1 MHATQIELVEFTSD
15 HLDGALALSRQ
26 AKWPH
31 RREDWA
37 MVLGL
42 STGVVALEGDRVVGT
57 TLVTQFGKQAVSI
70 NMVIVDEAMRGRGI
84 GKRLL
89 DFALQESADREC
101 RLVAT
106 LEGLPLYEK
115 LGFRETGKI
124 VQHQGTAT
132 AISCSDDVNWAVG
145 DEIAELVAMDLAAS
159 GLDRNKL
166 IAILAKQGCIAIL
179 RRHGQI
185 VGFAVL
191 RAFGRGDV
199 AGPVVAATAD
209 DARHLLTFLF
219 AARPGAFLRVDTPE
233 ASGLGPWLATRG
245 LGHVGGGIAMC
256 RGGAVSNETP
266 SFHTFAL
273 ASQALG

>member
-1 MHATQIELVEFTSD
+1 MQASQIELVEFTPD
-15 HLDGALALSRQ
+15 HLDGAHALSRQ

-42 STGVVALEGDRVVGT
+42 STGVVALETDRVVGT
-57 TLVTQFGKQAVSI
+57 TLVTQFGEQAASI

-84 GKRLL
+84 GQRLL
-89 DFALQESADREC
+89 DFALQESTGREC

-124 VQHQGTAT
+124 VQHQGMVTAT
-132 AISCSDDVNWAVG
+132 SCSDEVDWAVG
-145 DEIAELVAMDLAAS
+145 DEIAELVALDQAAL
-159 GLDRNKL
+159 GLDRSNL
-166 IAILAKQGCIAIL
+166 IAVLAKQGSIAIL
-179 RRHGQI
+179 RRHGRI
-185 VGFAVL
+185 IGFAVL
-191 RAFGRGDV
+191 RAFGRGDL

-209 DARHLLTFLF
+209 DARRLLTFLF

-233 ASGLGPWLATRG
+233 ASGLGQWLAAHG
-245 LGHVGGGIAMC
+245 LAHVGGGIAMR
-256 RGGAVSNETP
+256 RGGAISSETS